1 MKRQPRRS
9 SAPAVFT
16 AGKGLNTAGKKWSE
30 PKIPVLVK
38 TGVFL
43 GSIQQKKNISEISIF
58 THRKRVKSKILALM
72 CFYRSNGVEQGTQI

>member
-30 PKIPVLVK
+30 PKIPALVK
-38 TGVFL
+38 TSVFWVL
-43 GSIQQKKNISEISIF
+43 YNKRKVLIDFSFDIGQQGGGGCPPPEILS
-58 THRKRVKSKILALM
+58 
-72 CFYRSNGVEQGTQI
+72 

>member
-30 PKIPVLVK
+30 PKIPVLVE
-38 TGVFL
+38 TDVFWVL
-43 GSIQQKKNISEISIF
+43 YNKREIF
-58 THRKRVKSKILALM
+58 RKFRFLPTEK
-72 CFYRSNGVEQGTQI
+72 G